1 MEGHEIMGV
10 VVLLGTLLV
19 TLVIG
24 MPIAIGIG
32 VSSLVYILWNG
43 SVPLV
48 IVPQM
53 IANGLDSYNVIAI
66 PFFIL
71 AAQIMNRGG
80 VTDRLMRFAST
91 IVGHLKG
98 GLAHVN
104 ILTSMLFAGMSGSA
118 VADSA
123 GLGQILIPTMKEKG
137 YGADYSAAV
146 TAASSTIGPI
156 IPPSVPI
163 VIYGIL
169 SETSIGR
176 LFLAGAVPGF
186 VMGIMMLVLSYY
198 IAVKKGYP
206 QEEKPTIRQIAQAA
220 VRAVPALLT
229 PIIILGGM
237 WSGIFSPT
245 EAAAVAV
252 GYAILQ
258 GFLTRDLNVRSL
270 WDAIQ
275 NAAIYSALIMLIVA
289 SANLFGWIL
298 STEQI
303 PIRFSSW
310 LLGITDS
317 RIVVLLIL
325 NVFLL
330 IAGCFMEI
338 LAIMLMTVPV
348 FMPIITQL
356 GIDPVHFGVIM
367 VLNLMV
373 GLLSP
378 PFGLSLYIAQDIAGI
393 SYVAAVRATL
403 PYIVLILA
411 LLMVITYVP
420 DFVLMLPRLVM
431 G

>member
-1 MEGHEIMGV
+1 MGIFI
-10 VVLLGTLLV
+10 LLGFLLLTLLS
-19 TLVIG
+19 G

-32 VSSLVYILWNG
+32 VSSLLYVIFEG
-43 SVPLV
+43 SIPLV
-48 IVPQM
+48 IVPQI
-53 IANGLDSYNVIAI
+53 IAKGVDSYNVIAI

-80 VTDRLMRFAST
+80 VTDRLMQFASR

-123 GLGQILIPTMKEKG
+123 GLGQILIPTMKKKG

-169 SETSIGR
+169 SETSIGQ
-176 LFLAGAVPGF
+176 LFLAGAIPGV
-186 VMGIMMLVLSYY
+186 VMGLMMLVLSYY
-198 IAVKKGYP
+198 LAVKKGYP
-206 QEEKPTIRQIAQAA
+206 QEEKPSIKEILISAF
-220 VRAVPALLT
+220 RAFPALLT
-229 PIIILGGM
+229 PVIILGGM

-258 GFLTRDLNVRSL
+258 GFLTRDLTMASL
-270 WDAIQ
+270 WDAIKS
-275 NAAIYSALIMLIVA
+275 ATIYSALIMLIVA

-303 PIRFSSW
+303 PIRFSNW
-310 LLGITDS
+310 LLGITS
-317 RIVVLLIL
+317 NKYVVLLIM

-348 FMPIITQL
+348 FMPIIIAL
-356 GIDPVHFGVIM
+356 GISPVHFGIIM

-378 PFGLSLYIAQDIAGI
+378 PFGLSLYITQDIANI
-393 SYVAAVRATL
+393 SYSSAVRATL
-403 PYIVLILA
+403 PYIALILI
-411 LLMVITYVP
+411 LLVVITYVP
-420 DFVLMLPRLVM
+420 DFVLYLPNLIMR
-431 G
+431 

>member
-1 MEGHEIMGV
+1 MGV

>member
-1 MEGHEIMGV
+1 MGV
-10 VVLLGTLLV
+10 IVLLGTLLL
-19 TLVIG
+19 TLIAG
-24 MPIAIGIG
+24 MPIAFGIGIA
-32 VSSLVYILWNG
+32 SLAYILFDG
-43 SVPLV
+43 SVSLV

-80 VTDRLMRFAST
+80 VTDRLMQFAST

-123 GLGQILIPTMKEKG
+123 GLGQILIPTMKKKG

-169 SETSIGR
+169 AETSIGQ

-186 VMGIMMLVLSYY
+186 VMGLLMLVLSYF
-198 IAVKKGYP
+198 IAARKGYP
-206 QEEKPTIRQIAQAA
+206 QEDKPTASQ
-220 VRAVPALLT
+220 VGRAVVRVIPAMMT
-229 PIIILGGM
+229 PVIILGGM
-237 WSGIFSPT
+237 WTGIFSPT

-258 GFLTRDLNVRSL
+258 GFAMRDLSLRAL

-275 NAAIYSALIMLIVA
+275 SATIYSAIIMLIVA

-303 PIRFSSW
+303 PVRFTGW

-317 RIVVLLIL
+317 KIVVLLIL

-348 FMPIITQL
+348 FMPVVMQL

-378 PFGLSLYIAQDIAGI
+378 PFGLSLYIAQDIAQI
-393 SYVAAVRATL
+393 PYAAAVKAIL
-403 PYIVLILA
+403 PFIGVILVLLA
-411 LLMVITYVP
+411 VITYVP
-420 DFVLMLPRLVM
+420 DFVLFLPRLLM
-431 G
+431 R

>member
-1 MEGHEIMGV
+1 MGIT
-10 VVLLGTLLV
+10 VLLGTLLI
-19 TLVIG
+19 TLVAG

-32 VSSLVYILWNG
+32 VSSLVYVLANG
-43 SVPLV
+43 SIPQV
-48 IVPQM
+48 IVPQI

-80 VTDRLMRFAST
+80 VTDRLMQFAGR
-91 IVGHLKG
+91 IVGHFKG

-123 GLGQILIPTMKEKG
+123 GLGQILIPAMKKKG

-169 SETSIGR
+169 AEASIGK
-176 LFLAGAVPGF
+176 LFLAGAVPGI
-186 VMGIMMLVLSYY
+186 VMGLMMLVLSYY
-198 IAVKKGYP
+198 LAVKKKYP
-206 QEEKPTIRQIAQAA
+206 KEEKPTLQSIIHAA
-220 VRAVPALLT
+220 VRAIPALFT
-229 PIIILGGM
+229 PVIILGGM

-258 GFLTRDLNVRSL
+258 GFMTKDLSFGSL
-270 WDAIQ
+270 WDAVQ

-298 STEQI
+298 STEQV
-303 PIRFSSW
+303 PIRFSTW
-310 LLGITDS
+310 LLGITDNK
-317 RIVVLLIL
+317 IVVLLIINL
-325 NVFLL
+325 FLL

-348 FMPIITQL
+348 FMPIITVL
-356 GIDPVHFGVIM
+356 GVDPVHFGIIM
-367 VLNLMV
+367 VLNLMI

-378 PFGLSLYIAQDIAGI
+378 PFGLSLYIAQDIADI
-393 SYVAAVRATL
+393 PYASAVRATL
-403 PYIVLILA
+403 PYIFLILV
-411 LLMVITYVP
+411 LLAMITYWP
-420 DFVLMLPRLVM
+420 NFVLFLPNLIM
-431 G
+431 N

>member
-1 MEGHEIMGV
+1 MDIA
-10 VVLLGTLLV
+10 VLIIALFG

-24 MPIAIGIG
+24 MPIAVGIG
-32 VSSLVYILWNG
+32 VSSVVYIIFSQ
-43 SVPLV
+43 SVSLR

-80 VTDRLMRFAST
+80 VTDRLMEFAAKL
-91 IVGHLKG
+91 VGHFKG

-123 GLGQILIPTMKEKG
+123 GLGQILIPTMNKKG
-137 YGADYSAAV
+137 YDPAYSAAV

-169 SETSIGR
+169 SETSISK

-186 VMGIMMLVLSYY
+186 VMGIAMMLLSYY
-198 IAVKKGYP
+198 LAVKHDYP
-206 QEEKPTIRQIAQAA
+206 REIKPKFQEIVKSFIRVI
-220 VRAVPALLT
+220 PAMLT
-229 PIIILGGM
+229 PVIILGGM
-237 WSGIFSPT
+237 WGGIFSPT

-258 GFLTRDLNVRSL
+258 GFLTRELKLKNLWVAVRE
-270 WDAIQ
+270 AT
-275 NAAIYSALIMLIVA
+275 IYSAAIMFIVA
-289 SANLFGWIL
+289 SATLFGWIL
-298 STEQI
+298 TTEQI
-303 PIRFSSW
+303 PIRFSTW
-310 LLGITDS
+310 LLSITENP
-317 RIVVLLIL
+317 ILIL
-325 NVFLL
+325 LMINVFLL
-330 IAGCFMEI
+330 LAGCFMEI
-338 LAIMLMTVPV
+338 LAIILMTVPI
-348 FMPIITQL
+348 FMPLIGTL
-356 GIDPVHFGVIM
+356 GIDPVHFGVVM
-367 VLNLMV
+367 VLNLMI
-373 GLLSP
+373 GLLTP

-393 SYVAAVRATL
+393 SYIKAVKSIL
-403 PYIVLILA
+403 PYIGLMLI

-420 DFVLMLPRLVM
+420 GFVMFLPNLI
-431 G
+431 